1 MYGCIVLC
9 QRGVRLAGGCLGLA
23 DLHGLFAINFHNILE
38 NWAQIKGQVNVY
50 NVISA
55 VVVVVVVLIYTCKR
69 QVQILI

>member
-1 MYGCIVLC
+1 MYGYIVLC
-9 QRGVRLAGGCLGLA
+9 QRGVRLAGCLGLA

-69 QVQILI
+69 QLQILI